1 MCEIKRIENR
11 DSAIVGQL
19 LQIWERSVRAT
30 HLFLS
35 PQDIVE
41 LKPEVITGLLCVE
54 QLLGFYDME
63 GNVKAFL
70 GVNGTKIEMLF
81 VDEACH
87 GEGIGRNLVE
97 YARRTFNITE
107 VDVNEQ
113 NNGAYGFYLH
123 MGFTVTGRSPQD
135 SAGRPFPIIHLKFA

>member
-1 MCEIKRIENR
+1 MDGIKKIENR
-11 DSAIVGQL
+11 DPAVIRQL
-19 LQIWERSVRAT
+19 LHIWERSVRAT

-41 LKPEVITGLLCVE
+41 LKPEVIDGLLGVE
-54 QLLGFYDME
+54 QLLGFYDTK

-81 VDEACH
+81 VDEACR
-87 GEGIGRNLVE
+87 GEGIGRHLVE
-97 YARRTFNITE
+97 YARRMFHITE

-113 NNGAYGFYLH
+113 NAAAYGFYLH
-123 MGFTVTGRSPQD
+123 MGFTVIGRSPQD
-135 SAGRPFPIIHLKFA
+135 NAGRPFPVIHLKYV